1 MSRLLPKSLF
11 GQTLLILLGG
21 LILSHAVGS
30 WIYTMD
36 REQAVRAVGGFAA
49 AQRIALVMR
58 LSCSYPAGE
67 PVGSNGGG
75 GTMQKA
81 QPRDIGALA
90 LVVALFVVLFVL
102 SVTLGAPPR

>member
-1 MSRLLPKSLF
+1 MSRLLPRSLF

-49 AQRIALVMR
+49 AQRIANLTRLVQDTPSERRERMVAGIER
-58 LSCSYPAGE
+58 PKLPRFGLGPASGDD
-67 PVGSNGGG
+67 VRG
-75 GTMQKA
+75 
-81 QPRDIGALA
+81 
-90 LVVALFVVLFVL
+90 
-102 SVTLGAPPR
+102 